1 MKEKP
6 TWSTKGNKHFL
17 VNEDGL
23 ILETINELSD
33 GTYEWK
39 GKQYYYL
46 EKAKKAAEV

>member
-1 MKEKP
+1 MKNNT
-6 TWSTKGNKHFL
+6 TWLTKGNKHFL
-17 VNEDGL
+17 VNGDGL

-46 EKAKKAAEV
+46 EKAKKAAED